1 MNQQQATHMHS
12 RAGAVVL
19 LESTNQLAKV
29 LVLDEQDEIWVR
41 LVDLA
46 PLGDGAV
53 QKTQGGKKRV
63 TKDRPNASANSN
75 YRIVRVV

>member
-1 MNQQQATHMHS
+1 MNQQKATHRHS

-41 LVDLA
+41 LVDLV
-46 PLGDGAV
+46 PFGDGAV
-53 QKTQGGKKRV
+53 QKTQGKKPV
-63 TKDRPNASANSN
+63 TKDSPNASANSN

>member
-1 MNQQQATHMHS
+1 MNQQQATHRHS

-46 PLGDGAV
+46 PFGDGAV
-53 QKTQGGKKRV
+53 QKTHGNKGLI
-63 TKDRPNASANSN
+63 KDRPSASANSN
-75 YRIVRVV
+75 YRIVRAV